1 MVCAHAKSSPYAIW
15 SQASPGGASFCLLPL
30 LLLQPALQKTFAP
43 CAVMSQPVCFAQVT
57 ANAVTKS
64 CSNHSQCC
72 GKTSAWMSH
81 YKKNSHIVCIHGIH
95 HSRTCGRCS
104 KNSDPGET
112 PGSSEPAA
120 PPPPY
125 HVMRRI
131 FDEGTGR
138 SYLCFPNGNA
148 MWAPET
154 TLCGRA
160 NWLGD
165 ECVLIQGH
173 VGGCRPSTPGVQF
186 VEVRKV

>member
-1 MVCAHAKSSPYAIW
+1 MLLAQVSR
-15 SQASPGGASFCLLPL
+15 GAFRFRP
-30 LLLQPALQKTFAP
+30 
-43 CAVMSQPVCFAQVT
+43 QPVLWLNFSLQAT
-57 ANAVTKS
+57 ASAVAKM
-64 CSNHSQCC
+64 
-72 GKTSAWMSH
+72 SAWMSH
-81 YKKNSHIVCIHGIH
+81 CKKNSHIVCVHGIH

-138 SYLCFPNGNA
+138 SYLCFPNGNT

-154 TLCGRA
+154 PLCGRA

-173 VGGCRPSTPGVQF
+173 VGGCRPCTPGVQF
-186 VEVRKV
+186 VEV